1 MTRCLVAG
9 RAEKT
14 YVSLSAAVTSF
25 QNGTEHFAGSVWPK
39 NPEAKLTCFESGQSG
54 FKTWS
59 SKTSTERRVSSET
72 VEFDSS
78 QEMNTRISPMEI
90 VVYT

>member
-1 MTRCLVAG
+1 MTRCLVAR

-14 YVSLSAAVTSF
+14 YVSLSGAVTSF

-39 NPEAKLTCFESGQSG
+39 NPEAKLICFESGQSG
-54 FKTWS
+54 FKTRS

-72 VEFDSS
+72 EEFDSS
-78 QEMNTRISPMEI
+78 LEMNTRIGPMEI